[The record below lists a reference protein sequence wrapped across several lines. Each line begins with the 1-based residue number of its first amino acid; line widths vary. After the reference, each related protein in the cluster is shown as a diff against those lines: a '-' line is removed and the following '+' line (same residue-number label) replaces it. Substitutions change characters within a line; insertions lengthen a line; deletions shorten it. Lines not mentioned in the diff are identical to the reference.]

1 MRGANRFRYPG
12 SPHSKL
18 CTLAI
23 GLERFSC
30 VANALSV
37 PPGEYA
43 RKGET
48 QRN

>member
-12 SPHSKL
+12 SPHSKR
-18 CTLAI
+18 CTLGGGSNI
-23 GLERFSC
+23 GTE
-30 VANALSV
+30 ANALNV
-37 PPGEYA
+37 PPGESA